1 MGEKM
6 MGEDNSG
13 FLTPTPTH
21 NAHPIWLTGCH
32 GMLGKQIAEEL
43 DRRKIPFIGTDTEV
57 DITEKKVVM
66 NFMARH
72 RPRWI
77 VNCAAYTA
85 VDTAEREPEV
95 AMQVNGVAPGILG
108 ESASRRDARVLHVS
122 TDYVFN
128 GLSNRPY
135 LETDKPTPVSVY
147 GKTKL
152 QGERTLMGASNE
164 AIIIRISW
172 LYGIHGGNFVET
184 MLKLMNKRE
193 EIRVVADQLGA
204 PTYAGELAKNI
215 LLLIERDG
223 VSPGIYHYQ
232 DKGRISWYGFAR
244 EIQKKGLSCGIL
256 NKQCRIMPVT
266 TEEFQTASKRPA
278 FSVLNTEKVRQ
289 NLGFTVADWK
299 ENLDK
304 YFDEL
309 KEIRT

>member
-1 MGEKM
+1 MNEKSRS
-6 MGEDNSG
+6 E
-13 FLTPTPTH
+13 FLPPTPTRY
-21 NAHPIWLTGCH
+21 AHAVWLTGCH
-32 GMLGKQIAEEL
+32 GMLGRQVAVEL
-43 DRRKIPFIGTDTEV
+43 ARSGIPFIGTDTEV

-66 NFMARH
+66 NFMARY

-85 VDTAEREPEV
+85 VDTAEREPEA

-108 ESASRRDARVLHVS
+108 ESASRRGARVLHIS

-128 GLSNRPY
+128 GQSNRPY
-135 LETDKPTPVSVY
+135 LETDSTAPVSVY

-152 QGERTLMGASNE
+152 QGERTLIDACNE
-164 AIIIRISW
+164 AIVIRISW

-184 MLKLMNKRE
+184 MLKLMNKQK
-193 EIRVVADQLGA
+193 EISVVADQLGA

-215 LLLIERDG
+215 LFLIERDA

-244 EIQKKGLSCGIL
+244 EIQKKGLSRGIL

-266 TEEFQTASKRPA
+266 TGEFQTASKRPP

-289 NLGFTVADWK
+289 NLGFTVVDWK